1 VPCVFARAPFESR
14 FDPCSEQK
22 IAQFRTHDLT
32 TELAYVST
40 QQSGQVSMDTKMIEK
55 KCIEL
60 A

>member
-1 VPCVFARAPFESR
+1 MTSGFSIDVS
-14 FDPCSEQK
+14 PCSEQK

-32 TELAYVST
+32 TELSYVST
-40 QQSGQVSMDTKMIEK
+40 QQSGQVSMETKMIEK